1 MSTDDTTDRHDV
13 SLAEKKARGPINFA
27 RQPRRPVAPQEPA
40 FAAPVPVPATP
51 KRSVQYLKAAQR
63 KSLVHVVNR
72 EARFPPEG
80 SWPIEMRADMVAAFL
95 DFGTTRELCKAIG
108 RGEAPAPNAARGAG
122 KDIELVWY
130 CRAVEDFVAR
140 RNLSANAPSRPR
152 R

>member
-27 RQPRRPVAPQEPA
+27 RQPRRPVAAQEPA
-40 FAAPVPVPATP
+40 FAVPATP

-72 EARFPPEG
+72 EARFPPGG
-80 SWPIEMRADMVAAFL
+80 SWPIEMRADTVAAYL

-108 RGEAPAPNAARGAG
+108 RGEAPAPNATRGAG

-140 RNLSANAPSRPR
+140 RNLSATAPTRPR
-152 R
+152 Q